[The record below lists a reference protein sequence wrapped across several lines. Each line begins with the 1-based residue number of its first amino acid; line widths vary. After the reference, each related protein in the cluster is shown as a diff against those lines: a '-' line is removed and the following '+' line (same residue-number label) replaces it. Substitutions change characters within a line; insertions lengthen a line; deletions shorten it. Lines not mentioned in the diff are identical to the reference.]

1 MNKHLKT
8 RFLFGL
14 MSINIYSE
22 DRYGDGTLYKHF
34 LDIYLLGINI
44 FSTFWKTGGIEEIH
58 DGLFYV
64 NHKYEGVISVK
75 NFQRQ

>member
-1 MNKHLKT
+1 MTMSKHLKT

-44 FSTFWKTGGIEEIH
+44 FSTFWKTGRVE
-58 DGLFYV
+58 GLFYV
-64 NHKYEGVISVK
+64 NHKYEGVMSVK
-75 NFQRQ
+75 DFQRQ